1 MASDISRVEIHTM
14 TASSSDRPNVD
25 YAQNQARLLQKAVA
39 AADPKAI
46 ARVRASITQRP
57 NTTDEDIAAFELT
70 EWEAMR
76 IVAREH
82 GFAEWFA
89 LARHVGE
96 GKELPS
102 EGTLASLVEAVEEP
116 DPSTVQAVLAEYPHL
131 VHARLYSQHDTGDTL
146 LHRADPG
153 LRLPENDQGWSLD
166 DGTTDAHLE
175 VAGILIDYGA
185 DVNATG
191 GSDNT
196 AGETPIG
203 AAGWAGNLRMCEL
216 LLDRG
221 ADPNHVSDW
230 GFDALG
236 TITDHKKADIFNAM
250 VAAGT
255 CYEPRHLVQCSMKH
269 QLVEILDR
277 EPNRLEE
284 RVDLG
289 HFDGE
294 NGTLIHVAV
303 EEGLEEMVALLL
315 DRGADLQALDNRGR
329 TPLHRAL
336 NPGHAKRSETVINML
351 IDYGAQIDIR
361 AAIGLGD
368 AARVA
373 QLLDEDPSIIT
384 TRGTGGMTL
393 LHFAAEYNQPELA
406 SMLLER
412 GAAAD
417 IVSDAGDTVFDL
429 ASRRGHHV
437 VADILRVGSG

>member
-1 MASDISRVEIHTM
+1 M
-14 TASSSDRPNVD
+14 TASSTNRPNVD
-25 YAQNQARLLQKAVA
+25 YTQNQARLLQKAVA

-46 ARVRASITQRP
+46 ARVRANITQRP
-57 NTTDEDIAAFELT
+57 NTSDEDIATRELT
-70 EWEAMR
+70 EWEALR
-76 IVAREH
+76 VVAREH

-96 GKELPS
+96 GKKLPP

-116 DPSTVQAVLAEYPHL
+116 DPSTVQTILAEYPHL
-131 VHARLYSQHDTGDTL
+131 VHARIYSEHDTGDTL

-153 LRLPENDQGWSLD
+153 LRLPKNDQGWSLD

-191 GSDNT
+191 GSGNT

-203 AAGWAGNLRMCEL
+203 SAGWAGNLRMCQL

-236 TITDHKKADIFNAM
+236 TIADHRKTDIFKAM
-250 VAAGT
+250 VAAGAR
-255 CYEPRHLVQCSMKH
+255 YEPRHLLQCSMVD
-269 QLVEILDR
+269 QLVEVLDR
-277 EPNRLEE
+277 EPERLEE
-284 RVDLG
+284 LIDLG

-315 DRGADLQALDNRGR
+315 ARGADVQAPDNRGR

-351 IDYGAQIDIR
+351 ISYGAQIDMR
-361 AAIGLGD
+361 VAIGLGD
-368 AARVA
+368 AARVTK
-373 QLLDEDPSIIT
+373 LLDEEPSIIT
-384 TRGTGGMTL
+384 ARGTGGMTL
-393 LHFAAEYNQPELA
+393 LHFAAEYNRPELA

-412 GAAAD
+412 GVAAD
-417 IVSDAGDTVFDL
+417 IVSDAGDTPFDL
-429 ASRRGHHV
+429 ASRKGHHV
-437 VADILRVGSG
+437 AAEILRVGRG

>member
-1 MASDISRVEIHTM
+1 M
-14 TASSSDRPNVD
+14 TASSNDRPNLD

-39 AADPKAI
+39 AAERKAI

-57 NTTDEDIAAFELT
+57 NTSDQDIATRELT
-70 EWEAMR
+70 EWEALR
-76 IVAREH
+76 VVAREH
-82 GFAEWFA
+82 GFAVWFA

-96 GKELPS
+96 GKELPP
-102 EGTLASLVEAVEEP
+102 EGTLASLIEAVEEP

-131 VHARLYSQHDTGDTL
+131 VHARLYSEHDTGDTL

-191 GSDNT
+191 GSGNT

-203 AAGWAGNLRMCEL
+203 AAGWAGNLRMCQL

-221 ADPNHVSDW
+221 ADANHVSDW

-236 TITDHKKADIFNAM
+236 TVTDHRKTDIFNAM
-250 VAAGT
+250 VAAGAR
-255 CYEPRHLVQCSMKH
+255 YEPRHLLQCSMKD
-269 QLVEILDR
+269 QLVEVLDR
-277 EPNRLEE
+277 EPYRLEE
-284 RVDLG
+284 LIDLG

-315 DRGADLQALDNRGR
+315 DRGADVQALDNRGR
-329 TPLHRAL
+329 SPLHRAL
-336 NPGHAKRSETVINML
+336 NPGHARRSETVIDML
-351 IDYGAQIDIR
+351 ISYGARIDIR

-368 AARVA
+368 AARVT
-373 QLLDEDPSIIT
+373 QLLHEDPGIIS

-393 LHFAAEYNQPELA
+393 LHFTAEYNRPELA
-406 SMLLER
+406 STLLER

-417 IVSDAGDTVFDL
+417 IVSDAGDTALDL
-429 ASRRGHHV
+429 ASKRGHHA
-437 VADILRVGSG
+437 VADILRAGCG

>member
-1 MASDISRVEIHTM
+1 MQSNAPVRPNIEQALKQAKDLLKALKSHDPDAASRFRTAIPQPG
-14 TASSSDRPNVD
+14 ASSDQAVFSAKLGLHD
-25 YAQNQARLLQKAVA
+25 AQ
-39 AADPKAI
+39 
-46 ARVRASITQRP
+46 RVI
-57 NTTDEDIAAFELT
+57 
-70 EWEAMR
+70 
-76 IVAREH
+76 AREH

-96 GKELPS
+96 GRELPP

-131 VHARLYSQHDTGDTL
+131 VHARLYSEHDTGDTL

-153 LRLPENDQGWSLD
+153 LRLPKNDQGWSLD

-191 GSDNT
+191 GSGNT

-250 VAAGT
+250 VAAGAR
-255 CYEPRHLVQCSMKH
+255 YGPRHLLQCSMKD

-284 RVDLG
+284 LIDLG

-294 NGTLIHVAV
+294 NCTLIHVAV

-315 DRGADLQALDNRGR
+315 DRGADAQALDNRGR

-336 NPGHAKRSETVINML
+336 NPGHAKRSETVISML
-351 IDYGAQIDIR
+351 ISYGAQIDIR

-368 AARVA
+368 AARVT

-384 TRGTGGMTL
+384 TPGTGGMTL

-417 IVSDAGDTVFDL
+417 IVSDAGDTAFDL
-429 ASRRGHHV
+429 ASRGGHHV
-437 VADILRVGSG
+437 VADILRVGSD

>member
-1 MASDISRVEIHTM
+1 M
-14 TASSSDRPNVD
+14 TASSTNRPNVD
-25 YAQNQARLLQKAVA
+25 YTQNQARLLQKAVA
-39 AADPKAI
+39 TGVPKAI
-46 ARVRASITQRP
+46 ARVRANIAQRP
-57 NTTDEDIAAFELT
+57 NTTDEDIATRELT
-70 EWEAMR
+70 DWEALR
-76 IVAREH
+76 VVAREY
-82 GFAEWFA
+82 GFTEWFA

-96 GKELPS
+96 GKELPP
-102 EGTLASLVEAVEEP
+102 EGTLAALVEAVEEP
-116 DPSTVQAVLAEYPHL
+116 DPSTVLAILAEYPHL
-131 VHARLYSQHDTGDTL
+131 VHARLYSEHDTGDTL

-153 LRLPENDQGWSLD
+153 LRLPKNDQGWSLD
-166 DGTTDAHLE
+166 DGTTDAHLK
-175 VAGILIDYGA
+175 VVGILIDYGA

-191 GSDNT
+191 GSGNT

-236 TITDHKKADIFNAM
+236 TITDHKKADIFKAM
-250 VAAGT
+250 VDAGAQ
-255 CYEPRHLVQCSMKH
+255 YEPRHLLQCSMAD
-269 QLVEILDR
+269 QLVEVLDR
-277 EPNRLEE
+277 EPERLEE
-284 RVDLG
+284 LIDLG

-315 DRGADLQALDNRGR
+315 NRGADVQALDNRGR

-351 IDYGAQIDIR
+351 ISYGAQIDMR
-361 AAIGLGD
+361 VAIGLGD
-368 AARVA
+368 ADRVTK
-373 QLLDEDPSIIT
+373 LLDEEPSLIR

-393 LHFAAEYNQPELA
+393 LHFAAEYNRPELA

-412 GAAAD
+412 GVAAD
-417 IVSDAGDTVFDL
+417 IVSDAGDTPFDL
-429 ASRRGHHV
+429 ASRKGHHV
-437 VADILRVGSG
+437 AAEILRVGQG

>member
-1 MASDISRVEIHTM
+1 M
-14 TASSSDRPNVD
+14 TASSTNRPNVD

-39 AADPKAI
+39 AAEPKAI
-46 ARVRASITQRP
+46 ARVRANITQRP
-57 NTTDEDIAAFELT
+57 DTTDEDITARELT
-70 EWEAMR
+70 EWEAIR
-76 IVAREH
+76 VVAREY
-82 GFAEWFA
+82 GFTEWFA

-96 GKELPS
+96 GKKLPP
-102 EGTLASLVEAVEEP
+102 EGTLASLIEAVEEP
-116 DPSTVQAVLAEYPHL
+116 DPSTVQAILAEYPHL
-131 VHARLYSQHDTGDTL
+131 VHARLYSEHDTGDTL

-153 LRLPENDQGWSLD
+153 LKLPKNDKGWSLD
-166 DGTTDAHLE
+166 DGTTDAHLD

-191 GSDNT
+191 GSGNT

-203 AAGWAGNLRMCEL
+203 AAGWAGNLRMCQL
-216 LLDRG
+216 LLERG

-236 TITDHKKADIFNAM
+236 TVTDHKKTDIFKAM
-250 VAAGT
+250 VDAGAR
-255 CYEPRHLVQCSMKH
+255 YEPRHLLQCSMKD

-277 EPNRLEE
+277 EPDRLEE
-284 RVDLG
+284 LIDLG

-294 NGTLIHVAV
+294 TGTLIHVAV
-303 EEGLEEMVALLL
+303 EEGLEEMVTLLL
-315 DRGADLQALDNRGR
+315 DRGADVQALDNRGR

-336 NPGHAKRSETVINML
+336 NPGHARRSEKVINML
-351 IDYGAQIDIR
+351 ISYGAQIDIR

-373 QLLDEDPSIIT
+373 QLLDEDPGIIT

-406 SMLLER
+406 GILLER

-417 IVSDAGDTVFDL
+417 IASDAGDTALDL
-429 ASRRGHHV
+429 ASRRGHHA
-437 VADILRVGSG
+437 VADILRAGCG

>member
-1 MASDISRVEIHTM
+1 VEIHIM
-14 TASSSDRPNVD
+14 TVSSSDRPNVD
-25 YAQNQARLLQKAVA
+25 HAQNQARLLQKAVA
-39 AADPKAI
+39 SADLKAI
-46 ARVRASITQRP
+46 ARVRAHITQRP
-57 NTTDEDIAAFELT
+57 NTADEDIATRELT
-70 EWEAMR
+70 DWDAR
-76 IVAREH
+76 RVIARER

-96 GKELPS
+96 GRELPP

-131 VHARLYSQHDTGDTL
+131 VHARLYSEHDTGDTL
-146 LHRADPG
+146 LHRTDPG
-153 LRLPENDQGWSLD
+153 FRLPKNDQGWSLD

-175 VAGILIDYGA
+175 VAGILIDCGA

-191 GSDNT
+191 GSGNT
-196 AGETPIG
+196 AGETPVG

-236 TITDHKKADIFNAM
+236 TIADHKKADIFKAM
-250 VAAGT
+250 VAAGAR
-255 CYEPRHLVQCSMKH
+255 YEPRHLLQCGMKD
-269 QLVEILDR
+269 QLVEVLDR
-277 EPNRLEE
+277 EPHRLEE
-284 RVDLG
+284 LIDLG

-303 EEGLEEMVALLL
+303 EEGLEEMVSLLL
-315 DRGADLQALDNRGR
+315 DRGADVQALDNRGR

-336 NPGHAKRSETVINML
+336 NPGHAKRSETVISML
-351 IDYGAQIDIR
+351 ISYGAQTDIR

-368 AARVA
+368 AAQVT

-412 GAAAD
+412 GAAPD
-417 IVSDAGDTVFDL
+417 IVSDAGDTAFDL
-429 ASRRGHHV
+429 ASSRGHHA
-437 VADILRVGSG
+437 VADILRAGSG

>member
-1 MASDISRVEIHTM
+1 M
-14 TASSSDRPNVD
+14 TACSTDRPNVD
-25 YAQNQARLLQKAVA
+25 YAQNRARLLQKAVA
-39 AADPKAI
+39 EADPKAI
-46 ARVRASITQRP
+46 ARVRANIAQRP
-57 NTTDEDIAAFELT
+57 NTTDEDIATRELT
-70 EWEAMR
+70 DWEALR
-76 IVAREH
+76 IVARER

-96 GKELPS
+96 GKEPPP
-102 EGTLASLVEAVEEP
+102 EGALASLLEAVEQP
-116 DPSTVQAVLAEYPHL
+116 YPSTVQAVLAEYPHL
-131 VHARLYSQHDTGDTL
+131 VHARLYSEHDTGDTL

-153 LRLPENDQGWSLD
+153 LRLPKNDQGWSLD

-203 AAGWAGNLRMCEL
+203 AAGWAGNLRMCQL

-236 TITDHKKADIFNAM
+236 TVTDHKKTDIFKAM
-250 VAAGT
+250 VDAGAR
-255 CYEPRHLVQCSMKH
+255 YEPRHLLQCGMVD
-269 QLVEILDR
+269 QLVEVLDR
-277 EPNRLEE
+277 EPDRLEE
-284 RVDLG
+284 LIDLG

-294 NGTLIHVAV
+294 NGTLIHVVV

-315 DRGADLQALDNRGR
+315 DRGADVHALDNHGR

-336 NPGHAKRSETVINML
+336 NPGHAQRSETVINML
-351 IDYGAQIDIR
+351 IDYGTQIDIR

-368 AARVA
+368 AARVT

-384 TRGTGGMTL
+384 TRGPGRMTL
-393 LHFAAEYNQPELA
+393 LHFAAEYNRPELVG
-406 SMLLER
+406 MLLER
-412 GAAAD
+412 GAAANV
-417 IVSDAGDTVFDL
+417 VSDAGDTALDL
-429 ASRRGHHV
+429 ASRRGHHAM
-437 VADILRVGSG
+437 ADILRAGSG

>member
-1 MASDISRVEIHTM
+1 M
-14 TASSSDRPNVD
+14 TVSSPGRPNVD

-39 AADPKAI
+39 EADPKAV
-46 ARVRASITQRP
+46 ARVRANITQRP
-57 NTTDEDIAAFELT
+57 NTSDEDIAACELT
-70 EWEAMR
+70 DWEALR

-82 GFAEWFA
+82 GFAEWSA

-96 GKELPS
+96 GKDLPP
-102 EGTLASLVEAVEEP
+102 EGTLASLVQVVEEP
-116 DPSTVQAVLAEYPHL
+116 DPSTVQAVLADYPHL
-131 VHARLYSQHDTGDTL
+131 VHARLYSEHDTGDTL

-153 LRLPENDQGWSLD
+153 LRLPKSVQGWSLD

-203 AAGWAGNLRMCEL
+203 AAGWAGNLRMCQL
-216 LLDRG
+216 LLERG

-236 TITDHKKADIFNAM
+236 TITDHKKADIFKAI
-250 VAAGT
+250 VAAGAR
-255 CYEPRHLVQCSMKH
+255 YEPRHLLQCNMKD
-269 QLVEILDR
+269 QLVEVLDR
-277 EPNRLEE
+277 EPERGEE
-284 RVDLG
+284 LIDLG

-303 EEGLEEMVALLL
+303 EEGMEEIVALLL
-315 DRGADLQALDNRGR
+315 DRGADVQALDNRGR

-351 IDYGAQIDIR
+351 IAYGAQIDIR
-361 AAIGLGD
+361 AAIGIGD
-368 AARVA
+368 IAGVS

-384 TRGTGGMTL
+384 TRGIGGMTL

-412 GAAAD
+412 GAVAD
-417 IVSDAGDTVFDL
+417 IVSDAGDIPFDL
-429 ASRRGHHV
+429 ASKRGHHV
-437 VADILRVGSG
+437 VAEILRVGSVDR

>member
-1 MASDISRVEIHTM
+1 M
-14 TASSSDRPNVD
+14 TASPTGRPNVD
-25 YAQNQARLLQKAVA
+25 HPQNQTRLLQKAVA
-39 AADPKAI
+39 EADTKAI
-46 ARVRASITQRP
+46 ARVRANITQRP
-57 NTTDEDIAAFELT
+57 NTSDEDIATRELT

-76 IVAREH
+76 VVAREH

-96 GKELPS
+96 GNELPP

-116 DPSTVQAVLAEYPHL
+116 DPSTVQAILAEYPHL
-131 VHARLYSQHDTGDTL
+131 VHARFYSEHDTGDTL

-166 DGTTDAHLE
+166 DGTTDAHLK
-175 VAGILIDYGA
+175 VTGILIDYGA

-191 GSDNT
+191 GSGNT
-196 AGETPIG
+196 TGETPIG
-203 AAGWAGNLRMCEL
+203 AAGWAGNLRMCQL

-236 TITDHKKADIFNAM
+236 TITDHKKTDIFKAM
-250 VAAGT
+250 VAAGAR
-255 CYEPRHLVQCSMKH
+255 YEPRHILQCSMKD
-269 QLVEILDR
+269 QLVETLDR
-277 EPNRLEE
+277 EPDRLEE
-284 RVDLG
+284 LIDLG

-303 EEGLEEMVALLL
+303 EEGLEDVVALLL
-315 DRGADLQALDNRGR
+315 NRGADVQAIDNRGR

-336 NPGHAKRSETVINML
+336 NPGHAKRPETVINML
-351 IDYGAQIDIR
+351 IDYGARIDIR

-368 AARVA
+368 AARVT

-406 SMLLER
+406 RMLLER
-412 GAAAD
+412 GAAKD
-417 IVSDAGDTVFDL
+417 IVSDAGDTPFDL

-437 VADILRVGSG
+437 VADILRAGCG

>member
-1 MASDISRVEIHTM
+1 M
-14 TASSSDRPNVD
+14 TASSTNRPNVD

-39 AADPKAI
+39 AAEPKAI
-46 ARVRASITQRP
+46 ARVRANITQRP
-57 NTTDEDIAAFELT
+57 DTTDEDIAARELT
-70 EWEAMR
+70 DWEALR

-96 GKELPS
+96 GKKLPP
-102 EGTLASLVEAVEEP
+102 EGTLAALVEAVEEP
-116 DPSTVQAVLAEYPHL
+116 DPSTVQAILAEYPHL
-131 VHARLYSQHDTGDTL
+131 VHARLYSEHDTGDTL

-153 LRLPENDQGWSLD
+153 LRFPKNDQGWSLD
-166 DGTTDAHLE
+166 DGTTDAHLK

-191 GSDNT
+191 GSGNT

-216 LLDRG
+216 LLERG

-236 TITDHKKADIFNAM
+236 TITDHKKADIFKAM
-250 VAAGT
+250 VAVGAR
-255 CYEPRHLVQCSMKH
+255 YEPRHLLQCGMKD
-269 QLVEILDR
+269 QLVDVLDR
-277 EPNRLEE
+277 EPGRLEE
-284 RVDLG
+284 LIDLG

-303 EEGLEEMVALLL
+303 EEGLEEMVAFLLA
-315 DRGADLQALDNRGR
+315 RGADVQALDNRGR

-336 NPGHAKRSETVINML
+336 NPGHARRSEKVINML
-351 IDYGAQIDIR
+351 ISYGAQIDIR

-373 QLLDEDPSIIT
+373 QLLDEDPGIIT
-384 TRGTGGMTL
+384 THGTGGMTL

-406 SMLLER
+406 SILLER
-412 GAAAD
+412 GAATD
-417 IVSDAGDTVFDL
+417 IASGAGDTALDL
-429 ASRRGHHV
+429 ASRRGHHA
-437 VADILRVGSG
+437 VAEILRVGCG